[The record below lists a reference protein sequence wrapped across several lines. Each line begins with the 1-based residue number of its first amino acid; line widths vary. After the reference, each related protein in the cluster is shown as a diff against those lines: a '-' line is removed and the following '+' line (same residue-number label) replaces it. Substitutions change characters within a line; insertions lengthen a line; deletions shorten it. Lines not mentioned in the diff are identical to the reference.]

1 MIRRHS
7 SHLVQTNKTFCRE
20 SQPQS
25 QGWREGGRDVGDNGP
40 EFELGATKTNNFQTV
55 THLVSVSALT
65 CLDLGQLE
73 EGIVTHCPMRSIESE
88 LVSSDQTSAGSL
100 KLKII
105 LLRTLSL
112 TRVANWWPLSVN
124 FQIFCPELYGEL
136 FWPFRDSSQ
145 HYPP

>member
-1 MIRRHS
+1 MMIRRHS
-7 SHLVQTNKTFCRE
+7 SLLVQANKTFCLL
-20 SQPQS
+20 SQPRS
-25 QGWREGGRDVGDNGP
+25 QGWEGGRDVGDNGP

-55 THLVSVSALT
+55 THLVSVSVKWRD
-65 CLDLGQLE
+65 LDQLE
-73 EGIVTHCPMRSIESE
+73 DGNESQCPMRIPEME
-88 LVSSDQTSAGSL
+88 LVSSDQTLAGSL

-105 LLRTLSL
+105 LWTSSL

>member
-1 MIRRHS
+1 MMIRRHS
-7 SHLVQTNKTFCRE
+7 SHLVQANKTFCRE
-20 SQPQS
+20 SQPRS
-25 QGWREGGRDVGDNGP
+25 QGWEGGRDVGDNGP

-73 EGIVTHCPMRSIESE
+73 EGIVTHWPMRSMEIE

-124 FQIFCPELYGEL
+124 FQIFCPALYGEL
-136 FWPFRDSSQ
+136 FRPFRDSSQ